1 MPKREKTPSPGP
13 DEPKFLSIFYPW
25 PPYVSLEEDEESK
38 KCARWIACFVGK
50 DNLYAM
56 FHKPSS
62 PNTII
67 IEINNE
73 LTNEKMRNIL
83 GEHDWKTVF
92 PNFDKNEV
100 VTHSQIFYSTFRSR
114 REVEKTGWKIRV
126 VTDDW
131 FKGFRPTSGKMINY
145 PYPPTTFCEPPGL
158 AEEVNALQLF
168 RYLPGD
174 IFPEA
179 RRRPAVTE
187 TVSAP
192 ATAPPPRI
200 VPGSG
205 GQVGTSSGNVK
216 AAGGK
221 GKKKGGAD
229 PNVRPTAPVARSV
242 EAVAKAKATHAQ
254 PVKIMAN
261 AYEDDSDGDEGY
273 GNYAMHQQYEEEEE
287 EEEEAKPGGSNPD
300 KAVKDLAQGLRNVQV
315 DEDYSEGY
323 PAPQFDPF
331 IRAKQEE
338 ASGSGADI
346 CPTHKK
352 RCKPGICQW
361 AADKKAAEK
370 RQQKRTGGRSGQN
383 TRRW

>member
-13 DEPKFLSIFYPW
+13 EEPKFLSIFYAW
-25 PPYVSLEEDEESK
+25 PPHVTLEREEESK
-38 KCARWIACFVGK
+38 KCARWISCFVGK

-56 FHKPSS
+56 FHKPTS

-67 IEINNE
+67 IEISNE
-73 LTNEKMRNIL
+73 LTDEKMRQIL

-92 PNFDKNEV
+92 PRYDAEKEGI
-100 VTHSQIFYSTFRSR
+100 THSHVFYSTFRSR

-126 VTDDW
+126 VQDEW
-131 FKGFRPTSGKMINY
+131 FKGFNPSKGIIVNY

-179 RRRPAVTE
+179 RRRLAVTE
-187 TVSAP
+187 TASAP
-192 ATAPPPRI
+192 PTAPPPRI

-205 GQVGTSSGNVK
+205 GKVGASSSNVS

-229 PNVRPTAPVARSV
+229 PNVRPTAQITRSA
-242 EAVAKAKATHAQ
+242 EAGAKAKATHSQ
-254 PVKIMAN
+254 PVKITA
-261 AYEDDSDGDEGY
+261 AVYDDDSEGDDGY
-273 GNYAMHQQYEEEEE
+273 GNYALHHQDEDENEDEE
-287 EEEEAKPGGSNPD
+287 KPKDD
-300 KAVKDLAQGLRNVQV
+300 KQGEGISDLTQGMQNAQV
-315 DEDYSEGY
+315 DDSAAGWEGY
-323 PAPQFDPF
+323 PTPQFDPF
-331 IRAKQEE
+331 IRARQEE
-338 ASGSGADI
+338 ATSDTDI

-352 RCKPGICQW
+352 KCKPGICQW

-370 RQQKRTGGRSGQN
+370 RLQKRTGGRSGQN

>member
-25 PPYVSLEEDEESK
+25 PPYVTLEQEEESK
-38 KCARWIACFVGK
+38 RCARWLACFIGK

-62 PNTII
+62 PNVII

-73 LTNEKMRNIL
+73 LTDEKMRKIL

-92 PNFDKNEV
+92 PKYDPDEG
-100 VTHSQIFYSTFRSR
+100 VTHSQVFYSTFRSR
-114 REVEKTGWKIRV
+114 REVEKTGWKIRPV
-126 VTDDW
+126 VDEW
-131 FKGFRPTSGKMINY
+131 FKGFNPTKGKQVNY
-145 PYPPTTFCEPPGL
+145 PYPPTTFCEPPSL

-179 RRRPAVTE
+179 RRRPPVTE

-192 ATAPPPRI
+192 PTVPPPRI

-205 GQVGTSSGNVK
+205 GKAGTSSGNVN

-221 GKKKGGAD
+221 GKKKGATD
-229 PNVRPTAPVARSV
+229 PNVRTAAPITRTT
-242 EAVAKAKATHAQ
+242 EASAKAKATHNQ
-254 PVKIMAN
+254 PIKMASV
-261 AYEDDSDGDEGY
+261 YDEDSDGDEGY
-273 GNYAMHQQYEEEEE
+273 GNYAMHQQEEEEE
-287 EEEEAKPGGSNPD
+287 NPKGVKPD
-300 KAVKDLAQGLRNVQV
+300 AVKDLAKGVEDVQLK
-315 DEDYSEGY
+315 DDYYQYS
-323 PAPQFDPF
+323 APPLEDPF

-338 ASGSGADI
+338 VPLSEDEI

-352 RCKPGICQW
+352 KCKPGICQW
-361 AADKKAAEK
+361 AAEKKRAEK
-370 RQQKRTGGRSGQN
+370 QRQSRTGGRSGQN

>member
-13 DEPKFLSIFYPW
+13 EEPKFLSIFYAW
-25 PPYVSLEEDEESK
+25 PPHVTLEEEEESN
-38 KCARWIACFVGK
+38 KCARWLACFVGK

-56 FHKPSS
+56 FHKPTS
-62 PNTII
+62 PNVII
-67 IEINNE
+67 IEISNE

-83 GEHDWKTVF
+83 GEHDWEAAF
-92 PNFDKNEV
+92 PNYDSENEGI
-100 VTHSQIFYSTFRSR
+100 THSQVFYSTFRSR

-126 VTDDW
+126 VKDEW
-131 FKGFRPTSGKMINY
+131 FKGFNPTKGKMVNY
-145 PYPPTTFCEPPGL
+145 PYPATTFCEPPSL

-174 IFPEA
+174 VFPEA
-179 RRRPAVTE
+179 RRRPAIAE

-192 ATAPPPRI
+192 PTAPPPRI

-205 GQVGTSSGNVK
+205 GKAGASSGNVK

-221 GKKKGGAD
+221 GKKKEGAD
-229 PNVRPTAPVARSV
+229 PSVRPTAQVVRSA
-242 EAVAKAKATHAQ
+242 EAGAKAKATHSQ
-254 PVKIMAN
+254 PVKITATV
-261 AYEDDSDGDEGY
+261 YDEDSEGDEGF
-273 GNYAMHQQYEEEEE
+273 GNYALHHQEEEEE
-287 EEEEAKPGGSNPD
+287 NLKDEKPDDNVED
-300 KAVKDLAQGLRNVQV
+300 VTQGVQNVQV
-315 DEDYSEGY
+315 DDGAGGWEGHS
-323 PAPQFDPF
+323 APQFDPF
-331 IRAKQEE
+331 IRDKEE
-338 ASGSGADI
+338 GASADTEI

-370 RQQKRTGGRSGQN
+370 RLQKRTGGRSGQN

>member
-1 MPKREKTPSPGP
+1 MPKREKTPPPGE

-25 PPYVSLEEDEESK
+25 PPYVTLENEEESK

-67 IEINNE
+67 IEINHE
-73 LTNEKMRNIL
+73 LTNEKMRRIL
-83 GEHDWKTVF
+83 GEHDWKTAF
-92 PNFDKNEV
+92 PKYDPDEGI
-100 VTHSQIFYSTFRSR
+100 THSQVFYSTFQTR

-126 VTDDW
+126 VQDDW
-131 FKGFRPTSGKMINY
+131 FKGIQSHQRQNGQLSIPGHHVLRATRPGRGT
-145 PYPPTTFCEPPGL
+145 
-158 AEEVNALQLF
+158 
-168 RYLPGD
+168 
-174 IFPEA
+174 

-187 TVSAP
+187 TASAP
-192 ATAPPPRI
+192 PTAPPPRI

-205 GQVGTSSGNVK
+205 GRAGASDGYAN

-221 GKKKGGAD
+221 GKKKVAD
-229 PNVRPTAPVARSV
+229 PNVRPTVPVTRSA
-242 EAVAKAKATHAQ
+242 EASGKAKATHSQ
-254 PVKIMAN
+254 PVRIMADL
-261 AYEDDSDGDEGY
+261 YDEDDDGDDGY
-273 GNYAMHQQYEEEEE
+273 GNYAMHHQDEEEEQPKGD
-287 EEEEAKPGGSNPD
+287 KPD
-300 KAVKDLAQGLRNVQV
+300 REVKDITDGMQKVEF
-315 DEDYSEGY
+315 DDYSEGY
-323 PAPQFDPF
+323 PTPQFDPF

-338 ASGSGADI
+338 VVSEEDI

-361 AADKKAAEK
+361 AANKKAAEK
-370 RQQKRTGGRSGQN
+370 RLQKRTGGRSGQN

>member
-1 MPKREKTPSPGP
+1 M
-13 DEPKFLSIFYPW
+13 
-25 PPYVSLEEDEESK
+25 EESK
-38 KCARWIACFVGK
+38 KCARWLACFIGK

-62 PNTII
+62 PNVII

-73 LTNEKMRNIL
+73 LTDEKMRNIL
-83 GEHDWKTVF
+83 GEHDWETVF
-92 PNFDKNEV
+92 PRYDPDEGI
-100 VTHSQIFYSTFRSR
+100 THSQIFYSTFRSR

-131 FKGFRPTSGKMINY
+131 FKGFNPDSGKMINY
-145 PYPPTTFCEPPGL
+145 PYPATTFCEPPSL

-174 IFPEA
+174 IFPEG
-179 RRRPAVTE
+179 RRRPVVTE

-192 ATAPPPRI
+192 PTVPPPRV

-205 GQVGTSSGNVK
+205 GKVGASSGKVS

-229 PNVRPTAPVARSV
+229 PNVRVTAPVIRSA
-242 EAVAKAKATHAQ
+242 EASAKAKATHPQ
-254 PVKIMAN
+254 PVKITAN
-261 AYEDDSDGDEGY
+261 VYDDDSEGDDGF
-273 GNYAMHQQYEEEEE
+273 GNYAMHQDEAGEEPKDAEEEP
-287 EEEEAKPGGSNPD
+287 KDTD
-300 KAVKDLAQGLRNVQV
+300 KDVKGITQGMQNAHV
-315 DEDYSEGY
+315 DDGAEGWEGY
-323 PAPQFDPF
+323 PTPQFDPF
-331 IRAKQEE
+331 IRTGQDE
-338 ASGSGADI
+338 AASDTDI
-346 CPTHKK
+346 CPNHKK

-361 AADKKAAEK
+361 AADKKANEK
-370 RQQKRTGGRSGQN
+370 RLQKRTGGRSGQN